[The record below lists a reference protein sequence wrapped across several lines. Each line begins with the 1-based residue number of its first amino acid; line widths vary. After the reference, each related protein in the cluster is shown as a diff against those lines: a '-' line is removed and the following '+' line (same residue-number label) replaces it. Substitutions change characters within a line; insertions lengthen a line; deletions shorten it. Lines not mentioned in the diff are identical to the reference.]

1 MHTIMPGMKRL
12 VWCLAAAAAVACGDT
27 GGGPSGSP
35 RLLVKPVL
43 DSVFKGDTGTTH
55 TVIYLNAAG
64 DTVAPGT
71 VRWSSL
77 TPTVFTV
84 DSLSGKVTAVG
95 PGIAILVGTASGVSG
110 RALVVVS
117 DTLQLTALLD
127 TIYLLPSDTITIP
140 VAVQRKGGSPP
151 AATFGPSPNGAI
163 YTIDT
168 VSGLVTSVA
177 SGNPVRYVVHAGA
190 KADTGAIV
198 VRAADTA
205 SANSR
210 SFFSVSGTANRRA
223 GGFANAINY
232 DQHGGAPALQVRAY
246 TLSANALLDNV
257 LVTLVSAADTAAFVI
272 DSLSPLEAFGATADP
287 VCRPPRAWATW
298 TTYSVSPPVTGLSRH
313 TGQLTITKV
322 VAAPGGTALSGRFQF
337 RAQRTDMYGDAL
349 GAVTVLGTF
358 VAPLYTNLTAC
369 P

>member
-1 MHTIMPGMKRL
+1 MPGMKRL
-12 VWCLAAAAAVACGDT
+12 VWCLAAAGAIACGDN
-27 GGGPSGSP
+27 GGPSGSP

-55 TVIYLNAAG
+55 TVIYINTAG

-84 DSLSGKVTAVG
+84 DSLSGKVTAVN

-127 TIYLLPSDTITIP
+127 TIYLLPNDTITIP

-168 VSGLVTSVA
+168 VSDLDTSVA
-177 SGNPVRYVVHAGA
+177 SGTPVRYVVHAGGL
-190 KADTGAIV
+190 ADTGAIV

-223 GGFANAINY
+223 GGLAYAINY
-232 DQHGGAPALQVRAY
+232 NQHGGAPAFQLRAY
-246 TLSANALLDNV
+246 TQNGNALLDNV
-257 LVTLVSAADTAAFVI
+257 LFAMVSAADTATAFVV
-272 DSLSPLEAFGATADP
+272 DSLSPLEAFGANADP

-313 TGQLTITKV
+313 TGQLIITKV

-337 RAQRTDMYGDAL
+337 RAQRTDMYRDAL